1 MTKRI
6 ATLALALALT
16 APASAFAQGFNAPGF
31 DAPRV
36 DRTET
41 RSFFGM
47 PAWVDDVREGA
58 AVTRDTATTGSIA
71 PFRDDAGR
79 VAPQAGLFAR

>member
-6 ATLALALALT
+6 ASLALALT
-16 APASAFAQGFNAPGF
+16 LVAPAAALAQGF

-36 DRTET
+36 DRTES

-47 PAWVDDVREGA
+47 PAWVDDAREGN
-58 AVTRDTATTGSIA
+58 AVTRETATTGSIT
-71 PFRDDAGR
+71 PLRDDVRTGR
-79 VAPQAGLFAR
+79 TAPQAGVFGY